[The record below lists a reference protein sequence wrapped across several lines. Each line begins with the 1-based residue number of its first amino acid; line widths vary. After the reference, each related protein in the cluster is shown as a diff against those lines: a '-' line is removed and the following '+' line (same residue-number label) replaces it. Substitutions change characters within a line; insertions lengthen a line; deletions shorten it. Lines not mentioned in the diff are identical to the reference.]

1 MILITRKHASIG
13 LLMLALFCLAACSR
27 QGSDNAAVAGKNQP
41 RVKAIIVPQ
50 PTSLLPHEGVYYVDG
65 QLSDAIFNNLVYA
78 DHKGSLAPELA
89 ESWEVS
95 PDHRVY
101 TFHLRRGVRFHDGR
115 PFTAADV
122 LFTLENLIEK
132 TQGRFV
138 ETRFIE
144 GNEDFLARRSAHVRG
159 IRVLDD
165 HSLQIRL
172 NAEFKFFLPFMAAEY
187 TAILPADFAGKSEK
201 EFRWHP
207 VGTGPFRLAAS
218 GNRAIGAR
226 QYLVFSLEKYKG
238 YFAPSGNTQAIDFYS
253 TNIAIT
259 DAEFEYFDL
268 VFVSDSEMLELS
280 MRTGLTI
287 INSSPTILNFLILN
301 PEENDHMRQRKVRQ
315 LILHA
320 INREELVRQIFQNQA
335 LPAHSM
341 MPFGLLGHNPY
352 HRLDYSRAA
361 AIRAELPEEKISFSL
376 LTVAKDKRGQV
387 GEFVRRELAKFNV
400 DVKLTVMN
408 NQYDYFTRGIYET
421 DGSIIMGGIPDYPA
435 AFHFLSHLVEPNGYY
450 NVRKFS
456 RPGLQAKIATLPSV
470 DTVSEARMLAE
481 IRADLED
488 EALYIPLYHYSNF
501 IALRRHI
508 KAITF
513 KYGEVA
519 DLARLEVTE

>member
-1 MILITRKHASIG
+1 MGTRKYASVG
-13 LLMLALFCLAACSR
+13 LIMLALLSAAACSR
-27 QGSDNAAVAGKNQP
+27 QEGGAAAAVEVKSRP
-41 RVKAIIVPQ
+41 RLKAIIVPQ
-50 PTSLLPHEGVYYVDG
+50 PRSLLPHEGFYYVDG

-95 PDHRVY
+95 ADHRLY

-122 LFTLENLIEK
+122 LFTLENLIKK

-144 GNEDFLARRSAHVRG
+144 GHEDFLAGRSAHVSG

-165 HSLQIRL
+165 HAVQVRL
-172 NAEFKFFLPFMAAEY
+172 NGEFKFFLPFLAAEY
-187 TAILPADFAGKSEK
+187 TAILPAAFAGKSEDD
-201 EFRWHP
+201 FRWHP

-226 QYLVFSLEKYKG
+226 QYLVFSLEKNKG
-238 YFAPSGNTQAIDFYS
+238 YFAPTGNTEAIDFYAS
-253 TNIAIT
+253 NTSI
-259 DAEFEYFDL
+259 DKAELEHFDL

-280 MRTGLTI
+280 TQPGLTI

-301 PEENDHMRQRKVRQ
+301 PGENDSLRQRKVRQ
-315 LILHA
+315 LILYA
-320 INREELVRQIFQNQA
+320 IDREELVRQIFQNQA

-341 MPFGLLGHNPY
+341 LPFGLLGHNPY
-352 HRLDYSRAA
+352 QRLEYSRAA
-361 AIRAELPEEKISFSL
+361 AIRAELPPGKISFTL

-387 GEFVRRELAKFNV
+387 GEFVRRELARFDV
-400 DVKLTVMN
+400 DLKVIIMN
-408 NQYDYFTRGIYET
+408 DQYDYFTRGIYET
-421 DGSIIMGGIPDYPA
+421 DGCIIMGGIPDYPA

-456 RPGLQAKIATLPSV
+456 RPGLQAKIAMLPSA
-470 DTVSEARMLAE
+470 DTVREAHLLAE
-481 IRADLED
+481 INSDLEN